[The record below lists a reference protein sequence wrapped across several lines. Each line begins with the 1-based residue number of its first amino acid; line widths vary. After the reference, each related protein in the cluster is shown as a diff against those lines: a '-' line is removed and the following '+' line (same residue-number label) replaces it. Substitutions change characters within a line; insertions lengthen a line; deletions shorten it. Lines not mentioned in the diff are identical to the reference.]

1 MNDLTAY
8 DILSFLVQFGSLLQ
22 SHGVQ
27 AALVLFLGSWLGG
40 KGLILLF
47 KNPFARRML
56 GYGLKTAGVPAVI
69 LGKWLQ
75 AGPLHMLSGP
85 IVCLFVFFGF
95 WFFSFMDRLLTYLK
109 PDSLAMVEAL
119 EKMLQ
124 EMGSTDRKLY
134 IQAKTMTAPQVNAV
148 SQMAEAVA
156 AGPSKLGFQQQ
167 DVMLKAQAI
176 GADIQQNRLEQER

>member
-1 MNDLTAY
+1 MNMPDVINYL
-8 DILSFLVQFGSLLQ
+8 IQFRGLLE
-22 SHGVQ
+22 SHGMQ
-27 AALVLFLGSWLGG
+27 AAILLLVGSWISG

-47 KNPFARRML
+47 KNPSARRLL
-56 GYGLKTAGVPAVI
+56 GYGLKTAGAPAVV

-85 IVCLFVFFGF
+85 IVCLLVFFGF
-95 WFFSFMDRLLTYLK
+95 WFFTFMDRLLTYLK

-148 SQMAEAVA
+148 SQIAEAVA
-156 AGPSKLGFQQQ
+156 AGPRNLGEEQQGIL
-167 DVMLKAQAI
+167 LKAQAI
-176 GADIQQNRLEQER
+176 GADLQQNRLEAGQ